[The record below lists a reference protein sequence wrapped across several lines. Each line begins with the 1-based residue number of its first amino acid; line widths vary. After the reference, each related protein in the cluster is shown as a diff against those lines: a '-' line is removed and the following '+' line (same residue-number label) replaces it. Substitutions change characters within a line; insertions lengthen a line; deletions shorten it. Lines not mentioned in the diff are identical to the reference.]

1 MQASLS
7 QLWGMLNSMQ
17 IVVHMPMLQG
27 LKFPANSMTIVG
39 QMIKLATFD
48 LIPTEIIDVELY
60 YWPEEDPF
68 SINFEMAGVESKL
81 FLANIGFAIYLVYAH
96 LLAVVVHACLHK
108 MRNSGRCVTRLHSK
122 LGSYLYWEGLN
133 RFYMEIYFDYVF
145 LSILNL
151 HSIDW

>member
-48 LIPTEIIDVELY
+48 LIPTEIIDAELY

-68 SINFEMAGVESKL
+68 SINFE
-81 FLANIGFAIYLVYAH
+81 IYQVLVAVCVH
-96 LLAVVVHACLHK
+96 LVKEVPVVDHHPK
-108 MRNSGRCVTRLHSK
+108 
-122 LGSYLYWEGLN
+122 
-133 RFYMEIYFDYVF
+133 
-145 LSILNL
+145 
-151 HSIDW
+151 